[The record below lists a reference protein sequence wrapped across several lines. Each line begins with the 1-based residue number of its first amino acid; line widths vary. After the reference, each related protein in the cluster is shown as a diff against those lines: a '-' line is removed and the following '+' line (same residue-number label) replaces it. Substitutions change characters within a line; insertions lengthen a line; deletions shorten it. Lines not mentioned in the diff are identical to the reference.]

1 MIPWH
6 CPAGESAKELLLWS
20 LYRAPFTAINDLFC
34 SLLGPAE
41 QHLLSPSSLG
51 YRPACKMRDGLG
63 CRHL

>member
-1 MIPWH
+1 MALPCWRE
-6 CPAGESAKELLLWS
+6 CQGAAAQEPLLELHLL
-20 LYRAPFTAINDLFC
+20 PINDLFC

-51 YRPACKMRDGLG
+51 YQPACKMRDGLG